1 MTSEQTVLA
10 DQYDGL
16 RTAAGEA
23 IKARLAASQ
32 PARPTRPAKTT
43 SDTEEPR

>member
-1 MTSEQTVLA
+1 MLSEQADLA

-32 PARPTRPAKTT
+32 PAH
-43 SDTEEPR
+43 